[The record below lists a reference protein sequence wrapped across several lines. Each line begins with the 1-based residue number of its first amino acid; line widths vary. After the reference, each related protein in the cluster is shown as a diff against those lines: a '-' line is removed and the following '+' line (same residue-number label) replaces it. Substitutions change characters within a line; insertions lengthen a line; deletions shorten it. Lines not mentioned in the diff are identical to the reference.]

1 MDEQKRPKYKVR
13 LKPGVVKAAPAAES
27 NNYPTKVSDKTM
39 SGGSDG
45 GDTAK
50 KSTTSN
56 ASNKDI
62 TSRSS
67 RDIGSTK
74 PEAST
79 NTRTMKDVQGERLDS
94 VKPKSLPAPE
104 SSVGSKVAGGAKLLG
119 LAKRATGIG
128 SLLYSKDVGEG
139 SDFKGTDKRPE
150 AFEDIASKI
159 PTEAPKQPAT
169 IVKKPLPIVKKA
181 APRES
186 DASKDSR
193 MAAYNDWAKTNRDPM
208 SQLAKDRG
216 VLTEKNTPSD
226 SPVTMKR
233 GGTIKKAPAKAYKS
247 GGAVKSGASRGDGCA
262 IRGRTKGKYC

>member
-1 MDEQKRPKYKVR
+1 
-13 LKPGVVKAAPAAES
+13 
-27 NNYPTKVSDKTM
+27 M

-50 KSTTSN
+50 KSTTFN

-79 NTRTMKDVQGERLDS
+79 NTRTMKDVQGERVDTA
-94 VKPKSLPAPE
+94 KPRISAPE
-104 SSVGSKVAGGAKLLG
+104 SGVGSKVAGGAKLLG

-150 AFEDIASKI
+150 AFEDVASKI
-159 PTEAPKQPAT
+159 PTETPKQPAT
-169 IVKKPLPIVKKA
+169 IVKKPLPTQTEGSRASKYRGGRSDEDINRMISGATPDRMKA
-181 APRES
+181 AEPEINRMA
-186 DASKDSR
+186 DASR
-193 MAAYNDWAKTNRDPM
+193 AAQVQQDNP
-208 SQLAKDRG
+208 G
-216 VLTEKNTPSD
+216 
-226 SPVTMKR
+226 MKR
-233 GGTIKKAPAKAYKS
+233 GGAVKSKAKPTCMKT
-247 GGAVKSGASRGDGCA
+247 GGAVKSSGASRGDGCA
-262 IRGRTKGKYC
+262 SRGRTKGKYC